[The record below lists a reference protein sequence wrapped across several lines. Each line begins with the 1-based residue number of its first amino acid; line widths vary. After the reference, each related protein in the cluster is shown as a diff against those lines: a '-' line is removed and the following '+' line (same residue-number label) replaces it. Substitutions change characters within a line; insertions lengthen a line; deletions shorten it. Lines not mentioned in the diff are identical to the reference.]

1 EPGAPRIIPKYSC
14 GEMLA
19 RLHDD
24 VDQGQPAFV
33 LDDTQGAL
41 QGRANGLRGDDGTF
55 PIEAIGL
62 GHLGE
67 VDWWIVQPC
76 ANAGI
81 GYGTLAHAGDV
92 DGMFFRIIIRAVVE
106 HDDEQREMM
115 MRRRPQGA
123 RRVQQVAIGLE
134 VYTHFPTVTMRQDTT
149 ERPPH
154 TLSQPPPTPPP
165 HTLTSPPPSP

>member
-1 EPGAPRIIPKYSC
+1 MSRHSC
-14 GEMLA
+14 GDTLA
-19 RLHDD
+19 WLHDD

-33 LDDTQGAL
+33 LDDTEGAL

-55 PIEAIGL
+55 SIEAIGL

-67 VDWWIVQPC
+67 VDRWIVQPR

-81 GYGTLAHAGDV
+81 GYGALTHAGNV
-92 DGMFFRIIIRAVVE
+92 EGMFFRVIIRAVVE
-106 HDDEQREMM
+106 HDDEQREMV

-123 RRVQQVAIGLE
+123 RRVQQVTIGLE

-149 ERPPH
+149 ECRAH
-154 TLSQPPPTPPP
+154 TVSQPRATAAAQGATWALPVP
-165 HTLTSPPPSP
+165 